1 MKTEKESDEELE
13 VVGAAVKKPG
23 VGYAGDDGGERGDAG
38 KKCGG
43 KGKSRIM
50 FVRDMEEEVEGCE
63 TDFGIVWNERGE
75 CGRGGF

>member
-1 MKTEKESDEELE
+1 MLE
-13 VVGAAVKKPG
+13 MTLGKGMAQ
-23 VGYAGDDGGERGDAG
+23 ERS
-38 KKCGG
+38 GG

-63 TDFGIVWNERGE
+63 TDFDIVWNERGE

>member
-1 MKTEKESDEELE
+1 M
-13 VVGAAVKKPG
+13 VGAAGKKPG
-23 VGYAGDDGGERGDAG
+23 IVYAGNDGGDRGGAG

-63 TDFGIVWNERGE
+63 TDF
-75 CGRGGF
+75 